1 MKVNKF
7 CAHIKTRNLLVCCV
21 LSVDFKSIAAIFFR
35 LIYFYYTMAPATD
48 TFRCDDGTDVIK
60 R

>member
-21 LSVDFKSIAAIFFR
+21 LSVDFKTIAAIYFFQIN
-35 LIYFYYTMAPATD
+35 LLLNTQWLLLPPF
-48 TFRCDDGTDVIK
+48 DVMMVVL
-60 R
+60 